1 MWIQISILT
10 YSLQE
15 KEWLINMKSFTL
27 TKYSIKFYFV
37 SDRQR
42 YRLNLRCHGCGSIT
56 ANQAIYD
63 QNANHKSQGLLKNV
77 IVITINCCA
86 WCLSCSSYN
95 PFIYNPENT
104 PCNNWHLYVLLSIFL
119 PQKCF
124 NGCKYKILSHNHPN
138 NNLQNTHISKLW

>member
-86 WCLSCSSYN
+86 WCLSCSSHN
-95 PFIYNPENT
+95 PHRALNWDSAISRAQFETKVQLFYLQSYLKSYLANLAKFI
-104 PCNNWHLYVLLSIFL
+104 VLFL
-119 PQKCF
+119 K
-124 NGCKYKILSHNHPN
+124 
-138 NNLQNTHISKLW
+138 NLKFFEFLK